1 MKKGD
6 LVTEIIF
13 KHSRF
18 NFIQS
23 VYGGLS
29 EDGSLEAVEK
39 TEERLDRVFQI
50 ISEAS
55 KEDDK
60 FTDCKAIEICFNE
73 AKTMEELLIFIYK
86 VSAESSCP
94 THPFLQ
100 MLQGRINPP
109 NPNEGEN

>member
-6 LVTEIIF
+6 LVTEVTF

-29 EDGSLEAVEK
+29 EDASLLAVDK
-39 TEERLDRVFQI
+39 TEERLDEVFNKI
-50 ISEAS
+50 NKAA
-55 KEDDK
+55 KK
-60 FTDCKAIEICFNE
+60 HKNFTDCMAIEICLNE
-73 AKTMEELLIFIYK
+73 AKTMEELVIFIYK
-86 VSAESSCP
+86 VSSESSCP

-100 MLQGRINPP
+100 MLQGKINPP
-109 NPNEGEN
+109 NINGEE